1 MKKRG
6 ESELTENKSLRIH
19 RNISATRIIASTLG
33 VFGGLMSMEH
43 GFFETLQGNHAPNSI
58 IIDAIGHQANGVFQ
72 GSEPA
77 LTIIPNFLV
86 TGILAII
93 VSPIVMVWA
102 AKFIQRKN
110 GVLFLILLSTILFLI
125 GGGLAPLLILVIA
138 SAIGTRINKPLTFW
152 RMHLSGNVGRFLTKL
167 WPYSFIVLF
176 LPSLINV
183 QNAIFGDFFGLNIP
197 NFSAILFLFIFGL
210 LLLSVI
216 SGFAHDIQKQTNS
229 HQTARA
235 PPQ

>member
-1 MKKRG
+1 LTDQKSRG
-6 ESELTENKSLRIH
+6 IY
-19 RNISATRIIASTLG
+19 RNISATRMVASTLG

-43 GFFETLQGNHAPNSI
+43 GFFETLQGNHSPNSI
-58 IIDAIGHQANGVFQ
+58 IIDAIGNQANSAFQ

-86 TGILAII
+86 TGILAMI
-93 VSPIVMVWA
+93 VSPIVIVWA

-110 GVLFLILLSTILFLI
+110 GVFFLILLSTILFLF

-138 SAIGTRINKPLTFW
+138 SAVATRINKPLTFW
-152 RMHLSGNVGRFLTKL
+152 RVHLSGNAGRFLAKL
-167 WPYSFIVLF
+167 WPYPFIVVF

-183 QNAIFGDFFGLNIP
+183 QNAIFGNFFGLNIP

-210 LLLSVI
+210 LLLSVV
-216 SGFAHDIQKQTNS
+216 SGFAYDIQKKTDS
-229 HQTARA
+229 HQTPSKTQQTSRTR
-235 PPQ
+235 PN